1 MTFSNQP
8 ILVNGD
14 SLPYI
19 KTLSDN
25 SIDLI
30 VTDPPYYRVK
40 SCAWDR
46 QWKTTGQ
53 YLAWLNDYLV
63 EFQRILKPNGSL
75 YLFCSAALAADTE
88 IMLRNH
94 MRVLNHI
101 IWAKPFGPWRRQK
114 KDTLRSFFPSTERM
128 LFAEQYG
135 AEGTSKNDAGYALKC
150 AELKGEVFA
159 PLIDYFIT
167 AKNQLNIT
175 GKEIEKYMGGY
186 MHRHWFSYSQWQ
198 LPNETQYERLQQ
210 FFSQKAAEK
219 KLASSLVKNHHQL
232 SLKHGELQRDYGEL
246 MKNYA
251 EFKRQYENLRRP
263 FSVTKDMPY
272 TDVWNF
278 PPVLYYPSKHPCE
291 KPAALL
297 EHIINASSRS
307 GHTVADFFMGSGSAV
322 KAAIQLGRQAIGVEL
337 ETDRF
342 IQTQKEIE
350 NLIPQINNEGMI
362 S

>member
-14 SLPYI
+14 ALPYV
-19 KTLSDN
+19 KTLPDD

-30 VTDPPYYRVK
+30 LTDPPYYRVK

-75 YLFCSAALAADTE
+75 YLFCSAELAADTE
-88 IMLRNH
+88 IMPRNH
-94 MRVLNHI
+94 MRMLNHI
-101 IWAKPFGPWRRQK
+101 IWAKPYGRWTGCSK
-114 KDTLRSFFPSTERM
+114 EWLRSYFPGTERI

-135 AEGTSKNDAGYALKC
+135 AEGTEKNKDGYKC
-150 AELKGEVFA
+150 AELKSEVFA
-159 PLIDYFIT
+159 SLIDYFIT

-175 GKEIEKYMGGY
+175 GKEIEQYMGSY

-198 LPNETQYERLQQ
+198 LPNKTQYERLQE

-219 KLASSLVKNHHQL
+219 KSAASLSKNHHPL
-232 SLKHGELQRDYGEL
+232 SFTHDELQRDYGEL
-246 MKNYA
+246 MKSYD
-251 EFKRQYENLRRP
+251 ELKRQYENLRRP
-263 FSVTKDMPY
+263 FSVTKDVPY

-278 PPVLYYPSKHPCE
+278 PPVLYYPGKHPCE

-297 EHIINASSRS
+297 EHIINASSKPK
-307 GHTVADFFMGSGSAV
+307 HTVADFFMGSGSTV
-322 KAAIQLGRQAIGVEL
+322 KAAIQSGRQAIGVEL

-342 IQTQKEIE
+342 LQTKKEIE
-350 NLIPQINNEGMI
+350 NLIPQINYQGMI
-362 S
+362 F

>member
-46 QWKTTGQ
+46 QWKTTEQ

-101 IWAKPFGPWRRQK
+101 IWAKPYGRWTGCSK
-114 KDTLRSFFPSTERM
+114 ESLRSYFPSSERI

-135 AEGTSKNDAGYALKC
+135 VDNAAKNHVRYASKC
-150 AELKGEVFA
+150 AELKSQIFA

-175 GKEIEKYMGGY
+175 GKEIEQYMGSY
-186 MHRHWFSYSQWQ
+186 MHKHWFSYSQWQ
-198 LPNETQYERLQQ
+198 LPNKSQYERLQQ

-219 KLASSLVKNHHQL
+219 RLVPSFYKSHN
-232 SLKHGELQRDYGEL
+232 ELQRDYGEL
-246 MKNYA
+246 IKNYG
-251 EFKRQYENLRRP
+251 ELKREYENLRRP
-263 FSVTKDMPY
+263 FSVTKDVPY

-278 PPVLYYPSKHPCE
+278 PPVLYYPGKHPCE

-297 EHIINASSRS
+297 EHIINASSKS
-307 GHTVADFFMGSGSAV
+307 GHTVADFFMGSGSTV
-322 KAAIQLGRQAIGVEL
+322 KAAIKLGRQSIGVEL

-342 IQTQKEIE
+342 LQTKKELRR
-350 NLIPQINNEGMI
+350 NIPHHSNTRK
-362 S
+362 

>member
-1 MTFSNQP
+1 MTFLSQP

-14 SLPYI
+14 ALPYV
-19 KTLSDN
+19 KTLPDA

-30 VTDPPYYRVK
+30 LTDPPYYRVK

-46 QWKTTGQ
+46 QWKTTEQ

-63 EFQRILKPNGSL
+63 EFQRVLKPNGSL

-101 IWAKPFGPWRRQK
+101 IWAKPYGRWTGCSK
-114 KDTLRSFFPSTERM
+114 ESLRAFFPSSERI

-135 AEGTSKNDAGYALKC
+135 VEDTAKS
-150 AELKGEVFA
+150 EVFA

-175 GKEIEKYMGGY
+175 GKEIEKHMGSY

-198 LPNETQYERLQQ
+198 LPNKSQYEKLQQ
-210 FFSQKAAEK
+210 LFSQKAAEK

-232 SLKHGELQRDYGEL
+232 SLEHGELQRDYGEL
-246 MKNYA
+246 MKNYD
-251 EFKRQYENLRRP
+251 ELKRQYENLRRP
-263 FSVTKDMPY
+263 FSVTKDVPY
-272 TDVWNF
+272 TDVWSF
-278 PPVLYYPSKHPCE
+278 PPVLYYPGKHPCE

-307 GHTVADFFMGSGSAV
+307 GHAVADFFMGSGSTV
-322 KAAIQLGRQAIGVEL
+322 KAAIKLGRQAIGVEL

-342 IQTQKEIE
+342 LQTKKEIE
-350 NLIPQINNEGMI
+350 NLSP

>member
-14 SLPYI
+14 ALPYV
-19 KTLSDN
+19 KTLPDD

-30 VTDPPYYRVK
+30 LTDPPYYRVK
-40 SCAWDR
+40 SCSWDR
-46 QWKTTGQ
+46 QWKTTEQ
-53 YLAWLNDYLV
+53 YLAWLDDYLV

-75 YLFCSAALAADTE
+75 YLFCSSTLAADTE

-94 MRVLNHI
+94 MKVLNHI
-101 IWAKPFGPWRRQK
+101 IWAKPYGRWTGCSK
-114 KDTLRSFFPSTERM
+114 ESLRAFFPSTERI

-135 AEGTSKNDAGYALKC
+135 VEDTAKS
-150 AELKGEVFA
+150 EVFA
-159 PLIDYFIT
+159 PLIDYFIN

-175 GKEIEKYMGGY
+175 GKEIEQYMGSY

-219 KLASSLVKNHHQL
+219 RLVPSFSKSYN
-232 SLKHGELQRDYGEL
+232 ELQRDYGEL
-246 MKNYA
+246 TKSYGDL
-251 EFKRQYENLRRP
+251 KRQYENLRRP
-263 FSVTKDMPY
+263 FSVTKDVPY

-278 PPVLYYPSKHPCE
+278 PPVLYYPGKHPCE

-297 EHIINASSRS
+297 EHIINASSKS
-307 GHTVADFFMGSGSAV
+307 GHTVADFFMGSGSTV
-322 KAAIQLGRQAIGVEL
+322 KAAIKLGRQAIGVEL

-342 IQTQKEIE
+342 MQTKKEIE
-350 NLIPQINNEGMI
+350 NLSQSLHQLKGSIYEEG
-362 S
+362 

>member
-1 MTFSNQP
+1 MTFLSQP

-14 SLPYI
+14 ALPYV
-19 KTLSDN
+19 KTLPDA

-30 VTDPPYYRVK
+30 LTDPPYYRVK

-46 QWKTTGQ
+46 QWKTTEQ

-63 EFQRILKPNGSL
+63 EFQRVLKPNGSL

-101 IWAKPFGPWRRQK
+101 IWAKPYGRWTGCSK
-114 KDTLRSFFPSTERM
+114 ESLRAFFPSSERI

-135 AEGTSKNDAGYALKC
+135 VEDTAKS
-150 AELKGEVFA
+150 EVFA

-175 GKEIEKYMGGY
+175 GKEIEKHMGSY

-198 LPNETQYERLQQ
+198 LPNKSQYEKLQQ
-210 FFSQKAAEK
+210 LFSQKAAEK
-219 KLASSLVKNHHQL
+219 KLASSIVKNHHQL
-232 SLKHGELQRDYGEL
+232 SLEHGELQRDYGEL
-246 MKNYA
+246 MKNYD
-251 EFKRQYENLRRP
+251 ELKRQYENLRRP
-263 FSVTKDMPY
+263 FSVTKDVPY
-272 TDVWNF
+272 TDVWSF
-278 PPVLYYPSKHPCE
+278 PPVLYYLGKHPCE

-307 GHTVADFFMGSGSAV
+307 GHAVADFFMGSGSTV
-322 KAAIQLGRQAIGVEL
+322 KAAIKLGRQAIGVEL

-342 IQTQKEIE
+342 LQTKKEIE
-350 NLIPQINNEGMI
+350 NLSP